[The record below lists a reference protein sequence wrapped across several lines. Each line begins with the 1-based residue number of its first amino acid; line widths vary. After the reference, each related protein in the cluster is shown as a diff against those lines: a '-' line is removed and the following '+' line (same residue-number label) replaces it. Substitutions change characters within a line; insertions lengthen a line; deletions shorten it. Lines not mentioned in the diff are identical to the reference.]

1 MGEIRARYGANSIL
15 NLSSAGSTGALHNT
29 FALLGRFLNLFGGC
43 THLTD
48 SYNNGAARFILP
60 YLFGTAF
67 SASGFDPAT
76 MQYASLIILWGANV
90 LETRQ
95 GNEVP
100 QRLVEAKKRGAQ
112 IVVIDPRRSVR

>member
-1 MGEIRARYGANSIL
+1 
-15 NLSSAGSTGALHNT
+15 
-29 FALLGRFLNLFGGC
+29 
-43 THLTD
+43 
-48 SYNNGAARFILP
+48 
-60 YLFGTAF
+60 
-67 SASGFDPAT
+67 

-95 GNEVP
+95 GSEVP